1 MDGGFSAFYVT
12 GFTAGEILGEGGV
25 VIFDITVLCEP
36 RGKVRTSDE
45 SGFVT
50 ISKTPSQTPFMPS
63 LSNFS
68 GYLHCSFKPVSADA
82 S

>member
-1 MDGGFSAFYVT
+1 MDGGFSAFYIT

-45 SGFVT
+45 SG
-50 ISKTPSQTPFMPS
+50 IRH
-63 LSNFS
+63 NFQNAFPNAF
-68 GYLHCSFKPVSADA
+68 HAKPL
-82 S
+82 